1 MSDAPVVPTALEGI
15 RVADFTRQMSG
26 PYATLVLAD
35 FGADVVKVESSPQGD
50 PSRRTGTNFIGDQST
65 MFLTWNRN
73 KRSICL
79 DMRTAAGLAAA
90 HRLIES
96 VDVVMENFRPGVA
109 DEIGIGWDTVRTLN
123 DRAIYVSVN
132 AFGSKG
138 PWRERPGTDPIV
150 QAMSGVMSVTGE
162 ADGGPVLVGIPV
174 ADYSSAMVAVQAV
187 LLGLLAR
194 NVTGKG
200 QHIEVPMFGSLLFGL
215 TTRIGPYFLTGEDP
229 QRFGSQHSQVVP
241 YQAFETQDG
250 WVVAGVWGD
259 GWEAFCAAL
268 DWPELV
274 ADERFDTN
282 SKRVAQRDTMS
293 ALLSAHIKQRTSADW
308 EERFVAHGVLFS
320 PVNSFSDIVN
330 HPQTEAMGLVLEVDH
345 PRLGPLQQI
354 GPVILMDET
363 PGRVRTAPPDLGQ
376 HTREVLTEL
385 GYDEAETDEL
395 FRSGACQGVQ

>member
-1 MSDAPVVPTALEGI
+1 MSEPPVVPTALEGI

-50 PSRRTGTNFIGDQST
+50 PSRRTGTNFVGDQST

-79 DMRTAAGLAAA
+79 DMRTTAGLAAA
-90 HRLIES
+90 HRLIETS
-96 VDVVMENFRPGVA
+96 DVVMENYRPGVA
-109 DEIGIGWDTVRTLN
+109 DEIGIGWETVRTLN
-123 DRAIYVSVN
+123 DRAVYVSVN

-162 ADGGPVLVGIPV
+162 SDGGPVLVGIPV

-215 TTRIGPYFLTGEDP
+215 TTRIGPYFLTGENP
-229 QRFGSQHSQVVP
+229 GRFGSQHSQVVP

-259 GWEAFCAAL
+259 GWEAFCNAL

-282 SKRVAQRDTMS
+282 AKRVAQRDTMS
-293 ALLSAHIKQRTSADW
+293 EMLSAHMKQRTTADW

-330 HPQTEAMGLVLEVDH
+330 HPQTEAMGLVQEVEH

-354 GPVILMDET
+354 GPVILMDDT
-363 PGRVRTAPPDLGQ
+363 PGRVLTAPPDLGE
-376 HTREVLTEL
+376 HTREILVEL
-385 GYDEAETDEL
+385 GYDDAECEEL
-395 FRSGACQGVQ
+395 FRSGACQGVK